1 VYSCTRVLQ
10 EVSLFYFRTFIN
22 DVLGIL
28 RRYSLFVRTE
38 VFRTKIIRR
47 IAQLIALRL
56 YTYTYCTQLHTQYTT
71 CTFRDTRAGITFNNK
86 INNEC
91 TVALRV
97 PSKVQLY
104 MYVIVRK
111 SLLSFSKGEDFCGS
125 SEIRSSIV
133 S

>member
-1 VYSCTRVLQ
+1 MYSCTRVLQ

-22 DVLGIL
+22 DVVGIL

-56 YTYTYCTQLHTQYTT
+56 YTYTYCTQLHTQYTRAT

-86 INNEC
+86 IPSKVNNEC
-91 TVALRV
+91 TVR
-97 PSKVQLY
+97 VQLY
-104 MYVIVRK
+104 MYVIQYVKVYLVFRK
-111 SLLSFSKGEDFCGS
+111 AKTFAGRAKLDRRL
-125 SEIRSSIV
+125 
-133 S
+133 